1 MERIAFKKLKARVAE
16 INAERGI
23 KNGAVGALQVYG
35 DICGYAVDLIVNEAH
50 GVSRLYG
57 MGTLKECMAYLNS
70 YRYIDDMARYI
81 K

>member
-1 MERIAFKKLKARVAE
+1 MERITFKKLKARVDE
-16 INAERGI
+16 INAERGV
-23 KNGAVGALQVYG
+23 KNGAVGALQMYG

-57 MGTLKECMAYLNS
+57 MSTPKECMAYLNS